1 MKKIYDIIP
10 PNKVENILKPKE
22 VVNKKDKIKPKI
34 RFPFR
39 FVFIVLI
46 IGVIYGFF
54 MDSKAEVIIYP
65 KTDSISGEEII
76 IVSSKQGIVDLE
88 NKIIPAVVFKSTE
101 NYNDDYVATGIT
113 DKDIKA
119 KGTIRVFNKLSPVRP
134 LTLIKGTR
142 FLDKDGNLIYRAI
155 SGFTIPQAKI
165 IDGKLVEG
173 FIDIEV
179 EADEAGEKYN
189 INLGTFSVPGLVG
202 TEHYSNIWAQVISPL
217 TGGFKSEVSVVL
229 AKDLE
234 NAQAQFK
241 EEFLEKNQKDLKDSI
256 PDNYIIIDKY
266 FSSVFENI
274 IVGAKTGEEVASF
287 SVSGTVKTEV
297 ITFRKEDIE
306 NVLNKSLKERT
317 SEIKQ
322 IATNSLKYE
331 FLENNLK
338 DGRIEIKVSFSGNV
352 YWLPDDSF
360 LLQSILGKEMNYS
373 LSLLENIPEIEK
385 AEIKLRPFFK
395 TNNPNNR
402 DNVEI
407 KLDFN

>member
-10 PNKVENILKPKE
+10 PNKAEETLKS
-22 VVNKKDKIKPKI
+22 KKIVGKVKAKFK
-34 RFPFR
+34 FPFK
-39 FVFIVLI
+39 FIFIILI
-46 IGVIYGFF
+46 VAFICGFF
-54 MDSKAEVIIYP
+54 MDSRAEVTIYP
-65 KTDSISGEEII
+65 RTESISGEEII
-76 IVSSKQGIVDLE
+76 IANSKQGIVDLE
-88 NKIIPAVVFKSTE
+88 SKVIPAAVFSSIE
-101 NYNDDYVATGIT
+101 NYSDNYVATGVT

-119 KGTIRVFNKLSPVRP
+119 KGTVRVFNKLSPVRP

-142 FLDKDGNLIYRAI
+142 FLDKDGDLIYRAV
-155 SGFTIPQAKI
+155 SGFTIPQAKL
-165 IDGKLVEG
+165 IDGKLVDG

-189 INLGTFSVPGLVG
+189 INSGTFSVPGLVG
-202 TEHYSNIWAQVISPL
+202 TEYYSNIWAQVISPL

-241 EEFLEKNQKDLKDSI
+241 QNFLQKNQEDLKNSI

-266 FSSVFENI
+266 FSSGFENI
-274 IVGAKTGEEVASF
+274 IVGAKIGEEVASF
-287 SVSGTVKTEV
+287 NVSGTVKTEV

-306 NVLNKSLKERT
+306 MILNKGLKEKT

-322 IATNSLKYE
+322 IAPDSLKYE

-338 DGRIEIKVSFSGNV
+338 EGKIEIKVSFTGNV
-352 YWLPDDSF
+352 YWLPDNSF

-385 AEIKLRPFFK
+385 ADIKLKPFFK
-395 TNNPNNR
+395 TSNPKNK

-407 KLDFN
+407 KLNFN